1 MKEIIGFLICL
12 FLLGFAVALVL
23 FLLMM
28 ALGVVG
34 LALKVLWII
43 FYPVYF
49 LTLKPVV
56 WFLVKAFQSRCPK
69 CKGFWKRQ
77 FVKSEITEQYETLE
91 TVERI
96 DQGTIYSN
104 GFFTP
109 NQGYEITRMEQ
120 VKMVHE
126 TESHYWEC
134 KDLGCG
140 YQWITEGYSEY
151 EGSLE
156 NRDS

>member
-1 MKEIIGFLICL
+1 MKEIFCFLICL
-12 FLLGFAVALVL
+12 FLLGLTVVLVL

-28 ALGVVG
+28 VLGAVG
-34 LALKVLWII
+34 LSLKVLWIV

-77 FVKSEITEQYETLE
+77 FVRDEITEQYETLE
-91 TVERI
+91 TVKRI
-96 DQGTIYSN
+96 DQGTVYSN
-104 GFFTP
+104 GLFTP
-109 NQGYEITRMEQ
+109 NEGFEVSRLEQ
-120 VKMVHE
+120 VEMVHE
-126 TESHYWEC
+126 TVCQHWEC
-134 KDLGCG
+134 EDRGCG
-140 YQWITEGYSEY
+140 HQWTTEEYSEY

-156 NRDS
+156 N